1 MNKYDGIDKRIVLNV
16 KAYAKNLKRKAIS
29 RFMEIE
35 DIEQE
40 LMCEILSCIG
50 NFDSRRGE
58 LEHFVRKVLNRRSL
72 NLLKTYTCKKRNS
85 VIKLSEYCD
94 ELGNQKTDDA
104 FLRLNDSLEQLI
116 DLSSYIDE
124 MPIKYRLLY
133 KLVMSQHSLTEISQ
147 IMVISRSSVTR
158 ELKRMYRKIHQ
169 LKNPKETFC
178 LFVNSGE
185 QNMCKNLSTIELL
198 STKELS
204 ELAVYDL
211 ADLSEQ
217 MSHLVNHTNEL
228 KEKLEDALNLRF
240 LEIAQ
245 NNLRNENRDTGT
257 TKFIENGF
265 QIVAEVPKKVTWD
278 SEKID
283 EIIKNISDEKR
294 KAIIKTSHVIDER
307 KYQQLSPEDKTLF
320 ADARTITPGKAKFK
334 ISIPNSEEE

>member
-1 MNKYDGIDKRIVLNV
+1 MNSYRGIDERIVKYV
-16 KAYAKNLKRKAIS
+16 QKYARILDRKIFDKS
-29 RFMEIE
+29 I
-35 DIEQE
+35 DDLEQE
-40 LMCEILSCIG
+40 LMCYVYKSINKFDSNRGSFERFLIRILSCALKNIIKMNKRHFIPTSKIDIEFIPSVDNIG
-50 NFDSRRGE
+50 DISVEAKIADFP
-58 LEHFVRKVLNRRSL
+58 NRYRL
-72 NLLKTYTCKKRNS
+72 IHTLLKQYTIVDIAKIMNVSR
-85 VIKLSEYCD
+85 VTIH
-94 ELGNQKTDDA
+94 
-104 FLRLNDSLEQLI
+104 R
-116 DLSSYIDE
+116 DLKDIQRYF
-124 MPIKYRLLY
+124 
-133 KLVMSQHSLTEISQ
+133 
-147 IMVISRSSVTR
+147 
-158 ELKRMYRKIHQ
+158 RKICSYDSGVYLLGSN
-169 LKNPKETFC
+169 LK
-178 LFVNSGE
+178 
-185 QNMCKNLSTIELL
+185 MKNLSTIELL

-217 MSHLVNHTNEL
+217 MSHLVNHTKEL

-245 NNLRNENRDTGT
+245 NNLRSENRDTGT

-294 KAIIKTSHVIDER
+294 KAIIKTTHVIDER

-334 ISIPNSEEE
+334 ISIPNSEEA